1 MGSIGSLPQSSWVL
15 GFNEPNQGGQAN
27 MSPSDAACII
37 YQYFIKNEIMTYL
50 ALWPQFESINRNLV
64 GPAVAMGGTMGGTD
78 WYQQF
83 FQSCSNC
90 RVDAIAIHIYENN
103 LGAFQYW
110 VGQFKQFN
118 KPIWITE
125 WAFPNLSSDCSEL
138 MREVLDYFKT
148 EPLVQ
153 RIGFFGS
160 RLNSQFSDMTK
171 CSLMNPDNTSDMSL
185 YPPGQVYHD
194 DA

>member
-1 MGSIGSLPQSSWVL
+1 
-15 GFNEPNQGGQAN
+15 
-27 MSPSDAACII
+27 
-37 YQYFIKNEIMTYL
+37 
-50 ALWPQFESINRNLV
+50 
-64 GPAVAMGGTMGGTD
+64 MGGTMLGPA

-83 FQSCSNC
+83 FQACPQC

-125 WAFPNLSSDCSEL
+125 WGFPNLSGDCADL
-138 MREVLDYFKT
+138 MNQVLNYFKS

-153 RIGFFGS
+153 RVSFFGS
-160 RLNSQFSDMTK
+160 RLNNDFSNMSK
-171 CSLMNPDNTSDMSL
+171 CSLMNAFNTGDMSL
-185 YPPGQVYHD
+185 TPTGQAYSN
-194 DA
+194 A

>member
-1 MGSIGSLPQSSWVL
+1 MQA
-15 GFNEPNQGGQAN
+15 PNR
-27 MSPSDAACII
+27 
-37 YQYFIKNEIMTYL
+37 K
-50 ALWPQFESINRNLV
+50 LV
-64 GPAVAMGGTMGGTD
+64 GPGVAMGGTMLGTT

-83 FQSCSNC
+83 FQNCSNC

-125 WAFPNLSSDCSEL
+125 WAFPNVTGDCSVL
-138 MREVLDYFKT
+138 MSQVLTYFKS

-160 RLNSQFSDMTK
+160 RLNNEFSDMTK
-171 CSLMNPDNTSDMSL
+171 CTLMNPLNTTDMSL
-185 YPPGQVYHD
+185 RPSGQIYRNS
-194 DA
+194 

>member
-1 MGSIGSLPQSSWVL
+1 M
-15 GFNEPNQGGQAN
+15 
-27 MSPSDAACII
+27 
-37 YQYFIKNEIMTYL
+37 
-50 ALWPQFESINRNLV
+50 ESINRKLV
-64 GPAVAMGGTMGGTD
+64 GPAVAMGGTMLGTD
-78 WYQQF
+78 WYSQF
-83 FQSCSNC
+83 FQKCSNC
-90 RVDAIAIHIYENN
+90 KVDAIAIHIYENN

-110 VGQFKQFN
+110 VGQFKKFN

-125 WAFPNLSSDCSEL
+125 WAFPNLNGDCSDL
-138 MREVLDYFKT
+138 MRQVLDYLKT

-160 RLNSQFSDMTK
+160 RLNNEFSNMRK

-185 YPPGQVYHD
+185 YAPGQVYHD